1 LIAVEKP
8 RFSILYL
15 LLVAGLLSLATCR
28 SDRGHTTADTPS
40 FSPTV
45 TRDVGTATPSQP
57 ETVSPREAT
66 KIIPTP
72 IPTVTAIAASVVL
85 PPATPSPS
93 APQPGGQIVVGGLG
107 RPDTLNPLLA
117 ESEAGRALVPLLFDS
132 LLAYDPNSG
141 QVIPHLAE
149 RWTVADDGKIIT
161 FTLRTNALW
170 HDGQPVAADDVVFS
184 IEAARDPALDSPY
197 GPQLGHV
204 IEANAP
210 DDATLVVELD
220 EPDCPSLEVLGAL
233 PILPQHLLAN
243 SDLSVASL
251 ADAPVGSGPFVF
263 VDWTPEGE
271 VHLARNEDYW
281 GGAPYLDTWS
291 YRPFAN
297 AVDLQHAW
305 ESGQIDMALMPP
317 GRLPG
322 VIDASPSLKAN
333 QSVYHYLSPEFVFIA
348 FNNEHPVLSDSRVR
362 LALSMAVDRQQV
374 LDQALDGMGELIAG
388 TLPAT
393 HWAADP
399 ALSPPPYDPDGARQ
413 LLAEAGWSDSD
424 GDGWLDRDGM
434 RLRLPIRTNGG
445 DRLRED
451 IAILVAGYYRAIGID
466 ASTEL
471 VAWGALVDDLFTH
484 DFEAI
489 VFGWP
494 LPADPDQSRWW
505 LSTENGLGIGY
516 NFVSFADERVDRLLH
531 EALTVPSCDAG
542 RRAERYQQIQ
552 HLLAEKR
559 PYDFLL
565 IPYATVLIHPGLHG
579 LVAGPFSNPLESA
592 AAWYVN
598 TIADH

>member
-1 LIAVEKP
+1 LISTEKT

-28 SDRGHTTADTPS
+28 SDRGQATADTRS

-57 ETVSPREAT
+57 EAVSSPEAT
-66 KIIPTP
+66 TIIPTA
-72 IPTVTAIAASVVL
+72 IPTSTVIAASVVL
-85 PPATPSPS
+85 PSTTPSPQ
-93 APQPGGQIVVGGLG
+93 APQPGGQIIVGGLG
-107 RPDTLNPLLA
+107 RPDTLNPLLV

-132 LLAYDPNSG
+132 LLAYDPDSG

-149 RWTVADDGKIIT
+149 TWMVAGDGESIT
-161 FTLRTNALW
+161 FTLRADALW
-170 HDGQPVAADDVVFS
+170 HDGQPVVADDVAFT
-184 IEAARDPALDSPY
+184 IEAARDPALDSLY
-197 GPQLGHV
+197 GPQLSHV
-204 IEANAP
+204 VKANAP
-210 DDATLVVELD
+210 DDTTLVVELD
-220 EPDCPSLEVLGAL
+220 EPDCPSLGVLGEL

-251 ADAPVGSGPFVF
+251 DDVPVGSGPFVF

-271 VHLARNEDYW
+271 VHLSRNENYW
-281 GGAPYLDTWS
+281 GGAPYLEAWS
-291 YRPFAN
+291 YRPFTD
-297 AVDLQHAW
+297 VEDLQRAW
-305 ESGQIDMALMPP
+305 AADQIDVALMPP

-322 VIDASPSLKAN
+322 VADSSPALKVN
-333 QSVYHYLSPEFVFIA
+333 QSVYHYLSPGFFFVA
-348 FNNEHPVLSDSRVR
+348 FNNAHPVLSDPRVR
-362 LALSMAVDRQQV
+362 LALSMAVDRQEL
-374 LDQALDGMGELIAG
+374 LDQALDGMGELIAA

-413 LLAEAGWSDSD
+413 LLAEAGWTDSD
-424 GDGWLDRDGM
+424 GDGWVDRGGK

-451 IAILVAGYYRAIGID
+451 VATLVAGYYRAIGID

-471 VAWGALVDDLFTH
+471 VSWGALVDDLFTH

-494 LPADPDQSRWW
+494 LQADPDQSRWW
-505 LSTENGLGIGY
+505 LSTENDVGIGY
-516 NFVSFADERVDRLLH
+516 NFVSFTDDMVDRLLQ
-531 EALTVPSCDAG
+531 EALTVPGCDAV

-552 HLLAEKR
+552 YLLTQER
-559 PYDFLL
+559 PYDFLF
-565 IPYATVLIHPGLHG
+565 IPYATVLTRPDLHG
-579 LVAGPFSNPLESA
+579 VVAGPFAGPLESV
-592 AAWYVN
+592 AAWYVG
-598 TIADH
+598 TTDDR